1 MSDNKKRVPGF
12 ATRSIRTAEG
22 TDFFMDNSTAV
33 VSPLHLSTTYVWD
46 KVTDPSFFQY
56 SRSDN
61 PTRFALECRYAAL
74 ENTKYGLAFSSGMG
88 AVTVLLFTLL
98 NRGDHVLAF
107 DDLYG
112 GTKRLI
118 GQFAEKLELGV
129 DYVDF
134 TDLARVKA
142 AFKPN
147 TQLLWIETPS
157 NPLLKVCD
165 IAAIAQLAHNVGALV
180 VVDNTFMSPYFQN
193 PVSLGAD
200 FVMHSATK
208 YMSGH
213 SDVVGGAVM
222 LNNDEWYEKLK
233 LNQNSMGVVPSP
245 FDSYLIL
252 RGLKTL
258 ALRMAKHQSNALA
271 IAHYLQ
277 AHPMVEQV
285 YYPGLDTHPQ
295 YALSQK
301 QSSGYSGMVSFEIKG
316 GEPAAIAFLERLKLF
331 ILAESLG
338 GVESLIEHPTRMT
351 HASMTPEERKLAGI
365 SDALIRISVGNEEA
379 DDLIADLEQ
388 AFEHF

>member
-1 MSDNKKRVPGF
+1 
-12 ATRSIRTAEG
+12 
-22 TDFFMDNSTAV
+22 MD
-33 VSPLHLSTTYVWD
+33 W
-46 KVTDPSFFQY
+46 
-56 SRSDN
+56 R
-61 PTRFALECRYAAL
+61 
-74 ENTKYGLAFSSGMG
+74 FSSGMG

-134 TDLARVKA
+134 TDIARVKA

-147 TQLLWIETPS
+147 TRLLWIETPS

-165 IAAIAQLAHNVGALV
+165 IAAIAQLAHQMGALV

-193 PVSLGAD
+193 PASLGAD

-277 AHPMVEQV
+277 AHPKVERV

-316 GEPAAIAFLERLKLF
+316 GEPAAIAFLERLNLF
-331 ILAESLG
+331 VLAESLG

-388 AFEHF
+388 AFDHF